1 MYNLSMTMRYQ
12 DNIQAL
18 VTRCNGND
26 SDSNNGESDTE
37 DNNKEGEPKKKLPKK
52 MIVEPTTSNNEDN
65 DRKDDKG
72 GEKYKDE
79 DGATIPPLV
88 WRIVPNNE
96 SDSDSDSNGEGKEE
110 RDDIDQTVI
119 EPMKMTPSFLSK

>member
-1 MYNLSMTMRYQ
+1 MMYNLLMTMRHQ

-18 VTRCNGND
+18 ATRCNGND

-37 DNNKEGEPKKKLPKK
+37 DNDKEGEPKKKLPKK
-52 MIVEPTTSNNEDN
+52 LIVEPTTPNNEDI

-72 GEKYKDE
+72 GEEYKDE

-96 SDSDSDSNGEGKEE
+96 SDSDSNGEGKEE
-110 RDDIDQTVI
+110 RDDNNRTVI
-119 EPMKMTPSFLSK
+119 EPMKMTPGFLSK